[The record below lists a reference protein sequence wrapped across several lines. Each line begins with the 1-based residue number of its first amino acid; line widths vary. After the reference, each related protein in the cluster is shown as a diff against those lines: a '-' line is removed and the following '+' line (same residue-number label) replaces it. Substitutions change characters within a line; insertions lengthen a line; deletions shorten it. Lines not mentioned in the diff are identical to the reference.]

1 MTAILIISPEPW
13 DGHFVSKHHYA
24 MELARRGH
32 DVLFYGPPAF
42 HNEVRLDD
50 ISVTSGRLRI
60 LHAPRVARGLRRLPG
75 ILRRF
80 LEARWL
86 ARLERLLQ
94 QRIEIIWNFEN
105 SRFFDLGFAGDRL
118 KIYQQVDLN
127 QDFEPDIAAA
137 TADLSI
143 AISGPI
149 EKRLEPV
156 AQQLIRITHGYSPP
170 RSRVPV
176 PPDID
181 SIFANFGVNVVLTG
195 NLDIAYLDVE
205 LLTQLVNANP
215 NVQFHFV
222 GSYATGRGLHRATA
236 SSANV
241 VFWGK
246 HPADALP
253 HFLERADVL
262 LVAYR
267 ADMHLEQLANPHKMM
282 EYLASGK
289 CVLATQTLEY
299 EGRSDL
305 VEMPTSRE
313 EYLHTFATIIGNPLA
328 WNTPELIARRQ
339 SFALDNSYSRQLDR
353 IAQALGPRGILI
365 S

>member
-1 MTAILIISPEPW
+1 MTTILVISPEPW

-24 MELARRGH
+24 MELAQQGH
-32 DVLFYGPPAF
+32 DVIFYGPPAI
-42 HNEVRLDD
+42 HNEIRLED
-50 ISVTSGRLRI
+50 ISVTNGRLRI

-75 ILRRF
+75 FIRRF
-80 LEARWL
+80 LEGRWL

-105 SRFFDLGFAGDRL
+105 SRFFDFGFAGNRL

-127 QDFEPDIAAA
+127 QDFEPDIVAA

-170 RSRVPV
+170 RRRVSG

-205 LLTQLVNANP
+205 LLTQLVNTNP

-222 GSYATGRGLHRATA
+222 GSYATGKCLHAATA

-246 HPADALP
+246 HPADVLP
-253 HFLERADVL
+253 HFLELADVL

-267 ADMHLEQLANPHKMM
+267 EDMHLEQLANPHKMM

-289 CVLATQTLEY
+289 CVLATRTLEY

-305 VEMPTSRE
+305 VEMPASRE
-313 EYLHTFATIIGNPLA
+313 EYLHVFATISRNPMA
-328 WNTPELIARRQ
+328 WNTPELIAHRQ
-339 SFALDNSYSRQLDR
+339 AFALDNSYSRQLDR
-353 IAQALGPRGILI
+353 IAVALGRRGGLI